1 MNATPPQDHDHSSYE
16 PVFSYGH
23 LRAHYLQSDMGSGS
37 VHIRQFVRA
46 EHLATLREHLL
57 ADRATLTTTPN
68 TLLQVSLSAI
78 SCQCLWELQSGIM
91 LRVLENISGLFNL
104 LPDTHCKQTS
114 LLLPPVTHAG
124 IGQWHDPNTRLAA
137 ALVLV
142 INLDNGD
149 ADLCVNADALSR
161 VTTGSTS
168 SLQVTYWQHYGDTAG
183 VSA

>member
-46 EHLATLREHLL
+46 EHLATVREHLL
-57 ADRATLTTTPN
+57 ADRTILSATPN
-68 TLLQVSLSAI
+68 TRQQVFLSAI

-114 LLLPPVTHAG
+114 LLLPPVTRAG
-124 IGQWHDPNTRLAA
+124 IGQWHDQDTRLAA

-142 INLDNGD
+142 INLDNGN
-149 ADLCVNADALSR
+149 ADLCIQAEALSL
-161 VTTGSTS
+161 VPTGSA
-168 SLQVTYWQHYGDTAG
+168 SLQVTYWQHHGDTAG
-183 VSA
+183 AQA